1 MSSRKAKPLEEA
13 KANLIDALELV
24 LGFHRDQARAGQRQE
39 SSTVRETFEFAT
51 P

>member
-1 MSSRKAKPLEEA
+1 LEGETLEEA
-13 KANLIDALELV
+13 KANLMDALELV
-24 LGFHRDQARAGQRQE
+24 LAYHRDQARQKQRQE